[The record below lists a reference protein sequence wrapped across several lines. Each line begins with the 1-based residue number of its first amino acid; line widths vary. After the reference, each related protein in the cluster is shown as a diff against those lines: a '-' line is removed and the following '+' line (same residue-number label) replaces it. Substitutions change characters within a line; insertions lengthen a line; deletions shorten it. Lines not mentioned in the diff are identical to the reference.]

1 MPTTGHHLFIPQFKD
16 ASSEWV
22 LRFNGCCGFGV
33 SIVVAVALYSVGSF
47 VVRHKAWFRDGSCN
61 AAATL
66 ELFRIQLARLMI
78 LAPDPAEL
86 ESDADE
92 DSTAVDEMEY
102 NSVSSMC
109 SEEDTTDTCST
120 CEFYVQFPRYV
131 RR

>member
-1 MPTTGHHLFIPQFKD
+1 MPTTDHHQFIPPFKD

-22 LRFNGCCGFGV
+22 PRLNLLVVVDLDLVLSLQWVYIQGV
-33 SIVVAVALYSVGSF
+33 PLLSGTRLGAEMGHAVAIL
-47 VVRHKAWFRDGSCN
+47 D
-61 AAATL
+61 
-66 ELFRIQLARLMI
+66 LFRIHLARLI
-78 LAPDPAEL
+78 IVAPDPAEL

-92 DSTAVDEMEY
+92 DSSAVDEMEY

-120 CEFYVQFPRYV
+120 CEFYVQFARYV